1 MQLHVLTVWEKV
13 LLMVLCGCRLKAL
26 KEKIAEQ
33 KKHLDTLDAN
43 VYVDPSV
50 RA

>member
-1 MQLHVLTVWEKV
+1 
-13 LLMVLCGCRLKAL
+13 MVLCDFRLKAL

-43 VYVDPSV
+43 VYVNTSTVQDQNSGLY
-50 RA
+50 